1 MNPSRVL
8 PRLLLFVLVF
18 TTLSAAAQ
26 VLPGAQAQGW
36 TQFGGPRRDFTT
48 EVKGLAESWP
58 AAGPKQLW
66 KRELG
71 EGFSPF
77 AVDGDAIYTMYQRGE
92 FELAIAL
99 DAETGF
105 TLWQA
110 PYSAPITSNMSRA
123 PGPRAT
129 PLVVG
134 DGVFTVGATGKLHR
148 FDTSTGKVEWAVD
161 LYETFKPPLQDEYYA
176 ASPLAY
182 RDTIIVPV
190 GAPGAS
196 IVAFEARS
204 GRVAWKAHDFRISYA
219 SPILIDVDGQ
229 AQVVLVMESEV
240 IGIDPANGALLWK
253 HPHANRTK
261 TNVSTPVWGPGNL
274 LFVSSAYDSGG
285 RMLKLTRAGA
295 STSVEELWYSRDLRI
310 HVANAIRIGD
320 TIYGSSGDFGPAFFS
335 ALDVRSGATRWQQ
348 RDVVKASVI
357 FADGKFIML
366 NEKGELLLARPGES
380 GLQVLATAQ
389 VLTPTSWTPPSLA
402 GTTLYLR
409 DRQHAV
415 ALALK

>member
-1 MNPSRVL
+1 MDRL
-8 PRLLLFVLVF
+8 PALRLLLFVLVF
-18 TTLSAAAQ
+18 TTLSAVAQRPPAAQ
-26 VLPGAQAQGW
+26 GPGW
-36 TQFGGPRRDFTT
+36 TQFGGPRRNFTA
-48 EVKGLAESWP
+48 EVKALADSWP
-58 AAGPKQLW
+58 AGGPKQLW

-71 EGFSPF
+71 EGFSPL
-77 AVDGDAIYTMYQRGE
+77 AVDGDTVYTMYQRGE
-92 FELAIAL
+92 FELAIAM

-110 PYSAPITSNMSRA
+110 PYNAPITSKMSRA

-129 PLVVG
+129 PLIVA
-134 DGVFTVGATGKLHR
+134 DAVFTVGATGKLHR
-148 FDTSTGKVEWAVD
+148 FNKSTGKVDWAVD
-161 LYETFKPPLQDEYYA
+161 LYDTFKPPLQDEYYA

-182 RDTIIVPV
+182 RDTLIVPV

-196 IVAFEARS
+196 VVAFDQGS
-204 GRVAWKAHDFRISYA
+204 GRVAWKAHDLRISYA

-229 AQVVLVMESEV
+229 AQAVLVMESEV
-240 IGIDPANGALLWK
+240 IGIDPANGALLWT

-285 RMLKLTRAGA
+285 RMLKLSRSGA
-295 STSVEELWYSRDLRI
+295 STSVEEVWYSRDLRV

-335 ALDVRSGATRWQQ
+335 ALDVRTGATRWQQ
-348 RDVVKASVI
+348 RDVVKASLVL
-357 FADGKFIML
+357 ADGKFIML

-380 GLQVLATAQ
+380 GLHILATAQ

-409 DRQHAV
+409 DRQHAL